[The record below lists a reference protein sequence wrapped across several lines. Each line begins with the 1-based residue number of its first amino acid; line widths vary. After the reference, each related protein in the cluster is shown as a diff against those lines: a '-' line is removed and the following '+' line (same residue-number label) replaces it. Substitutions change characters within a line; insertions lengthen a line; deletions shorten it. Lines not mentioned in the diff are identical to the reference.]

1 MKKKQVKENDYM
13 DMMIPGKVVG
23 EVPGAKT
30 LTPGKAILTI
40 QYNDPYDDSV
50 HNYQLAQELS
60 RKKHPVGSEYPMY
73 YSREQRKVYDPG
85 TNKVNRKTE
94 LFLKWLG
101 IIICLVS
108 VLSMFTA
115 F

>member
-40 QYNDPYDDSV
+40 RYTDPYD
-50 HNYQLAQELS
+50 
-60 RKKHPVGSEYPMY
+60 PVYRS
-73 YSREQRKVYDPG
+73 
-85 TNKVNRKTE
+85 
-94 LFLKWLG
+94 L
-101 IIICLVS
+101 
-108 VLSMFTA
+108 
-115 F
+115 